1 MKEVAFRVLGIPFSL
16 CLICALAGCTTAPS
30 VQDPI
35 YLKMTD
41 MEARLIRMER
51 IMDNQGLIEL
61 ATSVDQLRAETQAL
75 RGDIETIGF
84 QSEGAAGRQREL
96 YVDVDT
102 RIQALEELQTQILN
116 LQSTAAAVNTF
127 SSQGSTVSSPNLVGS
142 EQENYQKAFDLLRDG
157 NYAESADAFNQFLAA
172 FSSSPLAGNAQY
184 WLAETYYVQ
193 REFSAALPVFQGVA
207 DRYPESAKLPDALL
221 KIGYCNYE
229 LGQFGE
235 AENVL
240 QRVAR
245 EFPATTAARL
255 ATQRLEAMIQEQG

>member
-1 MKEVAFRVLGIPFSL
+1 MEEVALKMLGKLSFL
-16 CLICALAGCTTAPS
+16 CLTAMFVGCTTAPS
-30 VQDPI
+30 IQDPI
-35 YLKMTD
+35 YLKMID

-51 IMDNQGLIEL
+51 VIDNQSLIEL

-75 RGDIETIGF
+75 RGDVETIAF
-84 QSEGAAGRQREL
+84 QTEGAAGRQREL

-102 RIQALEELQTQILN
+102 RIQELEELQTQILN
-116 LQSTAAAVNTF
+116 LQSSAIEV
-127 SSQGSTVSSPNLVGS
+127 SDSPSQRPTVSSLNLVGS
-142 EQENYQKAFDLLRDG
+142 EQENYQQAFDFLRDG
-157 NYAESADAFNQFLAA
+157 SYGESADAFSQFLAV

-193 REFSAALPVFQGVA
+193 REFSAALPVFQAVV

-221 KIGYCNYE
+221 KVGYCNYE

-245 EFPATTAARL
+245 DFPATTAARL
-255 ATQRLEAMIQEQG
+255 ATQRLETMIQEQG

>member
-1 MKEVAFRVLGIPFSL
+1 MEEVTVKILGRLVFL
-16 CLICALAGCTTAPS
+16 YLTAMLVGCTTATS

-35 YLKMTD
+35 YLKMID

-51 IMDNQGLIEL
+51 VIDNQSLIEL

-75 RGDIETIGF
+75 RGDIETMAF
-84 QSEGAAGRQREL
+84 QTEGDAGRQREL

-102 RIQALEELQTQILN
+102 RIQQLEELQTQILN
-116 LQSTAAAVNTF
+116 LQSSATEV
-127 SSQGSTVSSPNLVGS
+127 STSPLQRSAGSSPNLVGS
-142 EQENYQKAFDLLRDG
+142 EQENYQQAFDLLRDG
-157 NYAESADAFNQFLAA
+157 SYGESADAFSQFLAV

-193 REFSAALPVFQGVA
+193 REFSAALPVFQMVV

-221 KIGYCNYE
+221 KVGYCNYE

-245 EFPATTAARL
+245 DFPATTAARL